1 MESAKISFAQAIITV
16 IIELSPILLILCFIF
31 IIFSWLR
38 VLIDSMSGRG
48 L

>member
-1 MESAKISFAQAIITV
+1 MEAQISFAQGIIKV
-16 IIELSPILLILCFIF
+16 MIELAPVFVLLCVIF

-38 VLIDSMSGRG
+38 VLIDAMSGRG

>member
-1 MESAKISFAQAIITV
+1 MQPLMSFSQAIVQMLVQLAPTFV
-16 IIELSPILLILCFIF
+16 VVCVMF

-38 VLIDSMSGRG
+38 VLVDAMSGRG